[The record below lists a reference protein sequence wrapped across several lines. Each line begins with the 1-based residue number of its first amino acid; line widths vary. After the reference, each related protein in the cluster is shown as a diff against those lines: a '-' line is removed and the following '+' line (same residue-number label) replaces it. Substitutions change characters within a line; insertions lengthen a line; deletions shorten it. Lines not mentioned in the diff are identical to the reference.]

1 MKGREDKEGRK
12 GGGNSLTLLCV
23 RLSCVRLSGVRM
35 DRVRGGRQKYK
46 RRVESGLSS
55 YCRASY
61 LHPVS
66 SEF

>member
-1 MKGREDKEGRK
+1 MRRRVREGVRKEEK
-12 GGGNSLTLLCV
+12 DGGN
-23 RLSCVRLSGVRM
+23 RLNLCVRLSGVRM

-61 LHPVS
+61 LHPAS

>member
-12 GGGNSLTLLCV
+12 GGGNSLTLL
-23 RLSCVRLSGVRM
+23 CVRLSGVRM

>member
-1 MKGREDKEGRK
+1 MEGRIREE
-12 GGGNSLTLLCV
+12 GGNSLTLL
-23 RLSCVRLSGVRM
+23 CVRLSGVRM

>member
-1 MKGREDKEGRK
+1 MEGRK
-12 GGGNSLTLLCV
+12 EGGNRLTLLCV
-23 RLSCVRLSGVRM
+23 RPSGVRM